1 MKRKEFINL
10 LGVGAGTIVVGS
22 CLGACGKGSTA
33 APTPN
38 PGTLMLTISGIS
50 TNTDM
55 VNKGWTIQSGIIVAK
70 NGTTYLALAS
80 ACTHQG
86 SDVVFNGTAFPCS
99 LQTPGHGSVFNLD
112 GTVKTGPAVMGLK
125 KYNPVYDQASDTL
138 KVYA

>member
-10 LGVGAGTIVVGS
+10 VGLGAGTVVLGS

-33 APTPN
+33 TPSPN
-38 PGTLMLTISGIS
+38 PGTLMLTIAGIS
-50 TNTDM
+50 TNTDI

-70 NGTTYLALAS
+70 NGANYLALSS

-86 SDVVFNGTAFPCS
+86 SNVTFNGTDFPCA

-112 GTVKTGPAVMGLK
+112 GTVKTGPAVTGLK
-125 KYNPVYDQASDTL
+125 KYSPVYDPATDTL